1 MHSAHERKAQKI
13 FYRVFI
19 SILIARCRKENRKHK
34 YAIRSAYNAVLIK
47 QKKLNGNRQR
57 ISFGKGDLKSKTATA
72 RVIKNIFTAARD
84 SS

>member
-1 MHSAHERKAQKI
+1 MHSAHERKAQKV

-19 SILIARCRKENRKHK
+19 SILIAHCRKENRKHK

-47 QKKLNGNRQR
+47 QEEV
-57 ISFGKGDLKSKTATA
+57 GKGDLKSKTATA
-72 RVIKNIFTAARD
+72 RVIKKILTAARD